1 MVNFRQFGTTENL
14 LEIINSMEDEIMT
27 VQYHSM
33 KNNMLVT
40 LTLTDEQVA
49 DFRNEWEN
57 LPFHNGFTD
66 FEDFVICCLSYND

>member
-1 MVNFRQFGTTENL
+1 
-14 LEIINSMEDEIMT
+14 MEDEIMT